1 MKNSQLIKLLKT
13 LSPKE
18 IKRFNEF
25 ISSPYFNKNKNVIKL
40 FGVIRKAYPD
50 FKQEKIARENV
61 FFKISPGKKY
71 NGNTL
76 RVLIHLLYENARKF
90 LAYSP
95 IEKDIITY
103 KQELVSELF
112 KRELYNESIKEI
124 DKTISEIEK
133 TDIRDQNYF
142 LYKYSFEDYKLHCL
156 RKMKQEKYEK
166 YITKSSIETPFKNL
180 TYSFFLNLLS
190 YYSMALNHNKIYKI
204 DIDTVHFEKLF
215 SCFDYKL
222 FNDSPLIQI
231 HYNIIMIV
239 KTNDEKYFYR
249 VKNLVQKLE
258 KSLDPVGLHSAYINM
273 QNFCLGKI
281 TAGEKRFRREL
292 FEIMKL
298 NLEKKIHKYEPHMHQ
313 NFYKNVL
320 RTAAELKEFEWANDF
335 IESYK
340 NELHPDIKE
349 AVYFYCKAFLEAEK
363 NNLEKSLD
371 YLSTSKTDDILLKTD
386 LKLLQA
392 RIYYELNCYD
402 VLSSAIDSIRHFLK
416 GNKFIP
422 ENKKIRFTTFINF
435 LSSLN
440 NTQLKKDVYKIL
452 ELKENISKS
461 ENLQWKDWF
470 IKKIE
475 ELVTTK

>member
-1 MKNSQLIKLLKT
+1 MKNNQLIKLLKT
-13 LSPKE
+13 FNSKE
-18 IKRFNEF
+18 IKKFSEF

-40 FGVIRKAYPD
+40 YDVIKKAHPG
-50 FKQEKIARENV
+50 FEQENLTKENL
-61 FFKISPGKKY
+61 FSSIFPEKKY
-71 NGNTL
+71 NDNTL
-76 RVLIHLLYENARKF
+76 RLLIHLLYERARRF
-90 LAYSP
+90 LAQSRF
-95 IEKDIITY
+95 EKDIYVY
-103 KQELVSELF
+103 KEELASELF
-112 KRELYNESIKEI
+112 YRELYNESIKEI

-204 DIDTVHFEKLF
+204 DIDTVHFEKFF

-239 KTNDEKYFYR
+239 KTNDEKYFYT

-422 ENKKIRFTTFINF
+422 ENKRLRFTTFIQC
-435 LSSLN
+435 LSALN
-440 NTQLKKDVYKIL
+440 NARLKKDEIKIHK
-452 ELKENISKS
+452 LKDRIHKIED
-461 ENLQWKDWF
+461 LQWKDWF
-470 IKKIE
+470 IKKID
-475 ELVTTK
+475 ELEAA